1 VAYEI
6 REAMTPDSRAI
17 PPKNKG
23 QRAPP
28 KQDRVQKFSTSPKKF
43 NLKGNPEAINQIKR

>member
-6 REAMTPDSRAI
+6 REAMIPERRAI
-17 PPKNKG
+17 PLKNKG
-23 QRAPP
+23 QRTPP
-28 KQDRVQKFSTSPKKF
+28 RQDRVQKFSTSPKKF